1 MAGQAVLQPLLQRPG
16 TEGDF
21 GTLPDNGVSAV
32 TRQETPRDAKKR
44 DYGSEGWEF
53 ESLRAR
59 NESVWFRLMRDI
71 LASAVG

>member
-32 TRQETPRDAKKR
+32 THQETPRDAKTWTTDQKV
-44 DYGSEGWEF
+44 GSSNLSG
-53 ESLRAR
+53 RAMKVFG
-59 NESVWFRLMRDI
+59 S
-71 LASAVG
+71 G